1 MGLTGVYGEPMDRQ
15 EAIRVVR
22 AAVERGI
29 TLFDTA
35 EAYGPFKNEEVLGE
49 ALAPYRT
56 QVVIGTKFGFG
67 INPDGSLQDMRDR
80 KFWTRLNRYYD
91 SIITILRGADTILIF
106 GPGEAKEELV
116 RRLERAGLKERVLA
130 VETVDKMNDREIAAK
145 VRKRIPR

>member
-1 MGLTGVYGEPMDRQ
+1 MSIYAGLWIDHRKAVMVIVTNRGEEMHEISSHIDRST
-15 EAIRVVR
+15 
-22 AAVERGI
+22 RGK
-29 TLFDTA
+29 D
-35 EAYGPFKNEEVLGE
+35 GK
-49 ALAPYRT
+49 
-56 QVVIGTKFGFG
+56 GFG
-67 INPDGSLQDMRDR
+67 DGSRQDMRDR

-130 VETVDKMNDREIAAK
+130 VETVDKMSDREIAAK